1 MSDPD
6 DYEPTDLELLSHGI
20 NIEPTD
26 PWDSPSYTTVK
37 PERQH
42 QMSVIKSL
50 EISNFQRLTAAKI
63 EPTGSLIVLAGQNAN
78 GKTSV
83 LDAIETTLC
92 GFNARNT
99 KRPIKD
105 GHGKASI
112 DIALTDGTVV
122 RRTFTPSGSTLSGTR
137 PDGAK
142 LKQSDLNA
150 IISHLG
156 VDAST
161 FATSGDKEQLK
172 TLLSVVDLPFVPSEL
187 DAKRKS
193 IFDERTAVSRDMKR
207 LEAQAAGFPAFPV
220 DTTTDEVSVRDLL
233 AEHGNATRQNNLVTA
248 AHESTSSWTEEVER
262 LRAKLAEAEESLAK
276 AIDHASGAPALID
289 TDAIQERIDNAEQI
303 NATVRDY
310 KSSQEVAAALTAA
323 RGNAEKLTED
333 LAAID
338 QTKRDGLAAVEM
350 PIEGLSFDEEGV
362 LYQGIPFSRASGAE
376 QIIVSAAMIIATD
389 PELRTMVIRN
399 GNVLDKGSLQQLEEM
414 LEDNNFLAFIE
425 YVSDGEDH
433 EYRMVDGE
441 LAA

>member
-1 MSDPD
+1 MSIQI
-6 DYEPTDLELLSHGI
+6 S
-20 NIEPTD
+20 
-26 PWDSPSYTTVK
+26 
-37 PERQH
+37 
-42 QMSVIKSL
+42 SL
-50 EISNFQRLTAAKI
+50 DISNFQRLSAAKI

-112 DIALTDGTVV
+112 DIVLTDGTVV

-142 LKQSDLNA
+142 LKQADLNA
-150 IISHLG
+150 IISQLG

-161 FATSGDKEQLK
+161 FATSGEKEQLK
-172 TLLSVVDLPFVPSEL
+172 TLLSVVELPFVPAEL
-187 DAKRKS
+187 DAQKKALEADRLFVGQQGKTIGDVEVNENLPTEETS
-193 IFDERTAVSRDMKR
+193 ASEIIAQIREAETANREVATAEQEIANAKAMVAQSRQELELAQDKLTNWQRTLESRAAAFDALPKPADTTA
-207 LEAQAAGFPAFPV
+207 LEAQ
-220 DTTTDEVSVRDLL
+220 L
-233 AEHGNATRQNNLVTA
+233 AEADDANAAIRTNNTA
-248 AHESTSSWTEEVER
+248 RAQTENR
-262 LRAKLAEAEESLAK
+262 KQLRAKWDEL
-276 AIDHASGAPALID
+276 
-289 TDAIQERIDNAEQI
+289 TDQI
-303 NATVRDY
+303 
-310 KSSQEVAAALTAA
+310 K
-323 RGNAEKLTED
+323 
-333 LAAID
+333 AID
-338 QTKRDGLAAVEM
+338 QTKKDGLAAVEM
-350 PIEGLSFDEEGV
+350 PIEGLGFDEEGV

-399 GNVLDKGSLQQLEEM
+399 GNVLDKGSLRQLEEM

-433 EYRMVDGE
+433 EFRLVNGE